1 VIFGSA
7 VRNGAGRSRG
17 QHLPAHRAFGE
28 QRRSAGQSA
37 TPHTLTR
44 KGTEL
49 LIRLTAATMAA
60 GAIALAAGCSTAGQ
74 TSTAAQH
81 ATTAPAT
88 PVHGTPTAAAPVLA
102 HRLTMAQA
110 RAAYIRITHPFNVA
124 VAAVNRD
131 VADAAPWSQ
140 FRADTLAVI
149 RADRAW
155 ARHVRAVRWP
165 ARVQRYITAMLH
177 TDVPAEI
184 RCDEAM
190 AAAGGMQAA
199 TNVFNT
205 SRDCKDNTADE
216 DKIRAML
223 NLPSVD

>member
-1 VIFGSA
+1 
-7 VRNGAGRSRG
+7 VRFWRNVFARADTPLTQNG
-17 QHLPAHRAFGE
+17 
-28 QRRSAGQSA
+28 
-37 TPHTLTR
+37 TD
-44 KGTEL
+44 L
-49 LIRLTAATMAA
+49 LIRLTAATLAA
-60 GAIALAAGCSTAGQ
+60 GAIALSAGCSTAGQ
-74 TSTAAQH
+74 TPTPAAAQH
-81 ATTAPAT
+81 AATAPAT
-88 PVHGTPTAAAPVLA
+88 PAHATPAPVLA
-102 HRLTMAQA
+102 RRLTMAQA
-110 RAAYIRITHPFNVA
+110 RAAYIRITRPFNAA

-165 ARVQRYITAMLH
+165 ARVQRYLTAMLH
-177 TDVPAEI
+177 TNVPAEI
-184 RCDEAM
+184 RCDQAM

-205 SRDCKDNTADE
+205 RQDCKDNTANE

-223 NLPSVD
+223 NLPPVT